1 MFDVSRLKIL
11 LWIVAPALFL
21 LCTACVS
28 KSQAQAQ
35 ARIAYMAGQ
44 RDAFAQMQHQQA
56 EPDIKFVG
64 PLNNP
69 TVKWYQGLT
78 LTKAIVAAGYNST
91 RDPQFIIIRR
101 PNQEIQLDPKRLL
114 DGDDIQLQAGDVV
127 EFRMSE

>member
-1 MFDVSRLKIL
+1 LNAVLM
-11 LWIVAPALFL
+11 IVASTFL
-21 LCTACVS
+21 LVCAGCVS

-35 ARIAYMAGQ
+35 ARLAYMAGQ

-56 EPDIKFVG
+56 EPDIKFIG

-78 LTKAIVAAGYNST
+78 LAKAIVAAGYNST
-91 RDPQFIIIRR
+91 KDPQFIIIRR

-127 EFRMSE
+127 EFRMPD